1 MFRRVPI
8 DLVFPK
14 EILRK
19 MKEKAKSIQL
29 SHISNMIV
37 IMIMNKGL
45 PVLERNVNCEVSEG

>member
-45 PVLERNVNCEVSEG
+45 PVSERNVNCEVSEG